1 MQINMEKSNNIHSPI
16 TIRAISNQSMASAQK
31 SNVPDFDLIIKQ

>member
-1 MQINMEKSNNIHSPI
+1 MNKFHFLALIKAK
-16 TIRAISNQSMASAQK
+16 TILEMVLSQK